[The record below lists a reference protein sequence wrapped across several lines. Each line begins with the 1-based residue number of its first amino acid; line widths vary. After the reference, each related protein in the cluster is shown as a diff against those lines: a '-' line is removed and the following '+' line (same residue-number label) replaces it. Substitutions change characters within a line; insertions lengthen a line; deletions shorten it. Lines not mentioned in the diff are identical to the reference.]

1 MGEFGKLNEVLA
13 INGTLDSIARLV
25 VAYWSLSWLRMG

>member
-13 INGTLDSIARLV
+13 IDGTLDSIARLV
-25 VAYWSLSWLRMG
+25 VAYWSLSCLRIL